1 MTACE
6 SGCEDA
12 LWHLTQLTVQDFS
25 SGQEREEEEIQ
36 GLLLIEI
43 TQGFL
48 EAWAWGP
55 PSFIQG
61 LKGLI
66 FFSQSQKGL
75 GPWLMLQLGAS

>member
-1 MTACE
+1 MLYGKANPL
-6 SGCEDA
+6 S
-12 LWHLTQLTVQDFS
+12 LS
-25 SGQEREEEEIQ
+25 SPSLQYRISPVGQEREEEEIQ

-48 EAWAWGP
+48 EAWTWGP

-66 FFSQSQKGL
+66 FFSGRVRRGWVLS
-75 GPWLMLQLGAS
+75 